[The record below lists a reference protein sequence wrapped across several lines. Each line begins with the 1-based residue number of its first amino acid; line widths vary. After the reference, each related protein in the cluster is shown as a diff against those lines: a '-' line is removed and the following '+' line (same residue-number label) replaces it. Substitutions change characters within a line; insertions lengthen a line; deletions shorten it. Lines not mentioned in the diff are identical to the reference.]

1 MLVASLIPVANE
13 GRDMT
18 KNTDADPLAEANK
31 VRQAHPGRNDDEMI
45 EGLVRQLALATDG
58 IVPRDLLIGH
68 NALIDLGKQLRSEA
82 AKTLGNDTEVRRN
95 AIYNIVHALAENIGH
110 GLLGGNEAE
119 NLHLYCLLME
129 NVVSLQVARDGLPL
143 TSLASGKSGLYS
155 TDPIAHMADVA
166 VDNLLHLVQRRKAR
180 QRDPGTKPAT
190 ASSIDL
196 EVGRLLNPGLSD
208 DHAVAWIRKI
218 KRRLRGY
225 SGDGKQAEF
234 PVCIPLDTPDDDLD
248 DAIDRMV
255 TMIKVHPPR

>member
-1 MLVASLIPVANE
+1 MLVPSLIPVANE

-18 KNTDADPLAEANK
+18 KTTDADPVTEANK
-31 VRQAHPGRNDDEMI
+31 VRQAHPGRNDDEI
-45 EGLVRQLALATDG
+45 IASLAKQLATATG
-58 IVPRDLLIGH
+58 GVVAGDLLIGH
-68 NALIDLGKQLRSEA
+68 NDLIDLGKQLRSEA

-143 TSLASGKSGLYS
+143 TSLTSAKSGLYS

-166 VDNLLHLVQRRKAR
+166 VENLIHLIQRRKAR
-180 QRDPGTKPAT
+180 QRDRGAKSAT

-196 EVGRLLNPGLSD
+196 EVSRLLKPGLSD
-208 DHAVAWIRKI
+208 GQAVAWIRKI

-234 PVCIPLDTPDDDLD
+234 PVCIPLDTPDVDLG